1 MKGNSILFS
10 SYSGRYIG
18 DSPEGCSSSLHGESQ
33 PYQDEYSVYSKMVKR
48 DIKRGVYKLGF
59 GYSQNPTSQN
69 LSTLVNGNYIGN
81 KLLNKEVP
89 YVITSK
95 GEVIIGDRNG
105 NGRMARLWQ
114 NVLLIR
120 WNPVFEYLPLES
132 QIKKYQEE
140 YYQAIA
146 RCNVA
151 GNSTVFVEF
160 MLRMIDKTLEDFLSK
175 AGQESISF
183 HGELNRFLAMMEEGV
198 PLSAN
203 EIMKKLRIKSKE
215 TLRKTYLNPALEYG
229 LIKMTLPDKPHSKIK
244 NILNNCYTSPFFLKI
259 GVSIKDFSYLFADF
273 AFTIIDK
280 LGKENEGTPGG
291 GINRE
296 VAAKPATPAKFIH
309 GGIRTVFVIF
319 PSDLHQVLVN
329 GSFGS
334 HPIRWGR
341 FWVFFLF
348 LKNAFQ
354 RFFAKD
360 FIRKKRIGK

>member
-18 DSPEGCSSSLHGESQ
+18 DSPEGCSSSFHGESQ

-48 DIKRGVYKLGF
+48 DIKHGVYKLGF

-132 QIKKYQEE
+132 QIKKYQDE

-160 MLRMIDKTLEDFLSK
+160 MLRMIDETLEDFLSK
-175 AGQESISF
+175 VSQESISF

-198 PLSAN
+198 PPSAN
-203 EIMKKLRIKSKE
+203 EIMKNLRIKSKK

-229 LIKMTLPDKPHSKIK
+229 LIKMTLPDKPHSKNQK
-244 NILNNCYTSPFFLKI
+244 YFK
-259 GVSIKDFSYLFADF
+259 
-273 AFTIIDK
+273 
-280 LGKENEGTPGG
+280 
-291 GINRE
+291 
-296 VAAKPATPAKFIH
+296 
-309 GGIRTVFVIF
+309 
-319 PSDLHQVLVN
+319 
-329 GSFGS
+329 
-334 HPIRWGR
+334 
-341 FWVFFLF
+341 
-348 LKNAFQ
+348 
-354 RFFAKD
+354 
-360 FIRKKRIGK
+360 

>member
-48 DIKRGVYKLGF
+48 DIKHGVYKLGF

-160 MLRMIDKTLEDFLSK
+160 MLRIIDKTLEDFLSK

-215 TLRKTYLNPALEYG
+215 TLRKNYLNPALEYG
-229 LIKMTLPDKPHSKIK
+229 LIKMTLPDKLHSKNQK
-244 NILNNCYTSPFFLKI
+244 
-259 GVSIKDFSYLFADF
+259 
-273 AFTIIDK
+273 
-280 LGKENEGTPGG
+280 
-291 GINRE
+291 
-296 VAAKPATPAKFIH
+296 
-309 GGIRTVFVIF
+309 
-319 PSDLHQVLVN
+319 
-329 GSFGS
+329 SF
-334 HPIRWGR
+334 
-341 FWVFFLF
+341 
-348 LKNAFQ
+348 K
-354 RFFAKD
+354 
-360 FIRKKRIGK
+360 